1 MMRVRDSEMWQLG
14 FENAY
19 MRGSKMNGLGQDYED
34 GYESGQRQRDE
45 DDRRNDDGNR
55 NENH

>member
-1 MMRVRDSEMWQLG
+1 MNESMWQLG

-19 MRGSKMNGLGQDYED
+19 MRGSKMNGLGKDYDE
-34 GYESGQRQRDE
+34 GYESGQRQRDQ

-55 NENH
+55 NANH

>member
-1 MMRVRDSEMWQLG
+1 MKQAKNLTMWQIG

-19 MRGSKMNGLGQDYED
+19 MRGSKMNGLGRDYDE

>member
-1 MMRVRDSEMWQLG
+1 MMLVRYSAMWQLG

-19 MRGSKMNGLGQDYED
+19 MRGSKLNGLGQDYED